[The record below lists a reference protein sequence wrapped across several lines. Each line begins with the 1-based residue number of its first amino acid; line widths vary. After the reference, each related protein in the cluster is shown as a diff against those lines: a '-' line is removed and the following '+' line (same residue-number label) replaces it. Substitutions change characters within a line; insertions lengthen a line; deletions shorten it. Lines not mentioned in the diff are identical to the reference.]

1 MNIKLSELRALI
13 REALVDT
20 MREPKG
26 PNSRDDAED
35 KDLDEVEVIEPT
47 KEIT

>member
-1 MNIKLSELRALI
+1 MNIKLSKLRELI

-35 KDLDEVEVIEPT
+35 RDLDEADVVEPV
-47 KEIT
+47 KEDK